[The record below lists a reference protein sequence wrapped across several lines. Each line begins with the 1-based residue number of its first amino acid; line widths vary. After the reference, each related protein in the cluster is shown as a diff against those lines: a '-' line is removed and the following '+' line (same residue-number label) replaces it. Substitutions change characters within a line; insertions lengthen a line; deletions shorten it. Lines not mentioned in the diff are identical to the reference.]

1 MNAGQLAAL
10 IAAVF
15 FAAGVCVASYALIKL
30 ARLTTETLRYVT
42 GTRERADLLI
52 ERAVGPVIRRLFWLL
67 AGAGLGISGY
77 RRVTRVF
84 RGFARPGPRRR
95 PRRGHGLAGFARDV
109 REGMDLYAERQRL
122 NTERR
127 HAPAGPTL

>member
-1 MNAGQLAAL
+1 
-10 IAAVF
+10 
-15 FAAGVCVASYALIKL
+15 
-30 ARLTTETLRYVT
+30 
-42 GTRERADLLI
+42 
-52 ERAVGPVIRRLFWLL
+52 VIRRLFWLL

-84 RGFARPGPRRR
+84 RGFARPGLRRR
-95 PRRGHGLAGFARDV
+95 PRREHGLAGFARDV

-127 HAPAGPTL
+127 HAPAGPTLGSHQVTAARAGLRDRPAGRNGSAAPRAHR